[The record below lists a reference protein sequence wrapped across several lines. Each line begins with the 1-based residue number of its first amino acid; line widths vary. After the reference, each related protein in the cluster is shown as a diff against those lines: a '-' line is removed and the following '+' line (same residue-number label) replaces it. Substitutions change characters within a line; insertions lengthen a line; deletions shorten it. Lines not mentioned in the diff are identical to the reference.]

1 MHMCFHDVG
10 ADIIRPCGEGL
21 ERLHGIGEFAESIR
35 FVILSGGQSPESKD
49 LRTGNLHSSFE
60 TAKIL
65 RRASL
70 AQDDRSGD
78 LSDSLRVW
86 L

>member
-49 LRTGNLHSSFE
+49 LRLLRMTGRG
-60 TAKIL
+60 IC
-65 RRASL
+65 RIR
-70 AQDDRSGD
+70 
-78 LSDSLRVW
+78 
-86 L
+86 